1 MRKVL
6 IYILLLLFVMPAYA
20 QVDTVL
26 VPAPTDTVSVP
37 RGGIIAM
44 KGVFLAP
51 RTQRDS
57 VLIGDQLMYG
67 VEMRLVEEGTQF
79 AFPEWKNDPR
89 GGITAVS
96 PWLIDTVKVT
106 KQKKG
111 MPRLLDIKAGLVI
124 TSFDEGLYE
133 LPQIVLQRH
142 SKDGIVDTL
151 YFEPMRLEVK
161 TMPVDTATFVPH
173 DIKGQ
178 IRYPVTVGEVLPWA
192 IAGQWA
198 VVLVILGVCLFMM
211 FRKKGEVFVRPKEP
225 AHIVALREL
234 DKYRGKEMWVPAK
247 QKAFYSGVTDA
258 LREYISERYGIGA
271 MEMTTSELF
280 EDMKNTG
287 APAEL
292 LAEVKQ
298 LFELADFVKFAKFV
312 ASDEENAAALPV
324 AVRFA
329 TQTYQSEIEEFSP
342 QGRNDSGSGRND
354 SGSGRND
361 SGSGR
366 NDNGSGRND
375 NGEGV

>member
-1 MRKVL
+1 MRKAF
-6 IYILLLLFVMPAYA
+6 ICIIALLCGLASFA
-20 QVDTVL
+20 Q
-26 VPAPTDTVSVP
+26 TDTVAEASAPADTLAMP
-37 RGGIIAM
+37 RGGIIPM

-79 AFPEWKNDPR
+79 AFPEWQNDPR

-96 PWLIDTVKVT
+96 PWLVDTVKVT

-111 MPRLLDIKAGLVI
+111 MPKLLDIKAGLII

-142 SKDGIVDTL
+142 SKDGVVDTL
-151 YFEPMRLEVK
+151 YFEPLRLEVK

-178 IRYPVTVGEVLPWA
+178 IRYPVTVAEVLPWA
-192 IAGQWA
+192 VAGQWA
-198 VVLVILGVCLFMM
+198 IVLVILGVCMYLM

-234 DKYRGKEMWVPAK
+234 DKYRGKDMWAPAR
-247 QKAFYSGVTDA
+247 QKAFYTGITAA
-258 LREYISERYGIGA
+258 LREYISERYGVGA
-271 MEMTTSELF
+271 MEMTTSEIF
-280 EDMKNTG
+280 DDMKKTD
-287 APAEL
+287 APAGL

-298 LFELADFVKFAKFV
+298 LFELADFVKFAKYI
-312 ASDEENAAALPV
+312 ASDEDNAAALPV
-324 AVRFA
+324 AVRFV
-329 TQTYQSEIEEFSP
+329 TQTYQSDIEEVSP
-342 QGRNDSGSGRND
+342 QGRNDSGD
-354 SGSGRND
+354 S
-361 SGSGR
+361 
-366 NDNGSGRND
+366 
-375 NGEGV
+375 V

>member
-1 MRKVL
+1 MRKAL
-6 IYILLLLFVMPAYA
+6 MYILLLLCSWPLFA
-20 QVDTVL
+20 QVDTAAVQ
-26 VPAPTDTVSVP
+26 VADTVAVSPKGSIVP
-37 RGGIIAM
+37 M
-44 KGVFLAP
+44 KGVFLIP

-67 VEMRLVEEGTQF
+67 VELRLVEEGTQF
-79 AFPEWKNDPR
+79 AFPQWQNDPR

-106 KQKKG
+106 KRKKG
-111 MPRLLDIKAGLVI
+111 QPRLLDIKAGLVI

-133 LPQIVLQRH
+133 LPQIILQRQ
-142 SKDGIVDTL
+142 SKDGVVDTL

-198 VVLVILGVCLFMM
+198 IVLVILGVCLYLM
-211 FRKKGEVFVRPKEP
+211 FRKKGEIFVRPKEP

-234 DKYRGKEMWVPAK
+234 DKYRGKEMWTPDK

-258 LREYISERYGIGA
+258 LREYISERYDIGA

-280 EDMKNTG
+280 EDMKKTG
-287 APAEL
+287 APSEL
-292 LAEVKQ
+292 LAEMKQ
-298 LFELADFVKFAKFV
+298 LFELADYVKFAKFV
-312 ASDEENAAALPV
+312 ASDEENAAALPL
-324 AVRFA
+324 AVRFV
-329 TQTYQSEIEEFSP
+329 TQTYQSEIEEVS
-342 QGRNDSGSGRND
+342 QQ
-354 SGSGRND
+354 
-361 SGSGR
+361 
-366 NDNGSGRND
+366 GRND

>member
-1 MRKVL
+1 MRKAL
-6 IYILLLLFVMPAYA
+6 IYIISLLCGLTSYA
-20 QVDTVL
+20 QVDTL
-26 VPAPTDTVSVP
+26 AEASAPADTVVRP
-37 RGGIIAM
+37 QGGIIPM

-67 VEMRLVEEGTQF
+67 VELRLVEEGTEF
-79 AFPEWKNDPR
+79 AFPQWQNDPR

-124 TSFDEGLYE
+124 TSFDEGLYD
-133 LPQIVLQRH
+133 LPQIILQRR
-142 SKDGIVDTL
+142 SGEGVVDTL
-151 YFEPMRLEVK
+151 YYEPVRVEFK

-178 IRYPVTVGEVLPWA
+178 IRYPVTAGEVLPWA
-192 IAGQWA
+192 VAGQWA
-198 VVLVILGVCLFMM
+198 VVLIILGVCLYMM
-211 FRKKGEVFVRPKEP
+211 FRKKGEIFVRPKEP

-234 DKYRGKEMWVPAK
+234 DKYRGKEMWAPDK

-258 LREYISERYGIGA
+258 LREYISERYDIGA

-280 EDMKNTG
+280 KDMKKTDV
-287 APAEL
+287 PEEL
-292 LAEVKQ
+292 QAKVRQ

-312 ASDEENAAALPV
+312 ASDEENAAALPLAV
-324 AVRFA
+324 AFV
-329 TQTYQSEIEEFSP
+329 TQTYQTLVESE
-342 QGRNDSGSGRND
+342 QD
-354 SGSGRND
+354 
-361 SGSGR
+361 
-366 NDNGSGRND
+366 
-375 NGEGV
+375 GETEKKQEV